1 MFSLKQVKY
10 KDILSIRHL
19 DMKTNKITCI
29 LGQSG
34 SGKTTL
40 LKLLNKLISQD
51 EGTIYY
57 KGKSLSDS
65 DAVQLRREVVMLPQ
79 TPAIFS
85 GSVKENLLIGLE
97 YSERSPESEV
107 KLKEVLNRVHLKKE
121 LDQSAERLS
130 GGEKQRIA
138 LARILLMHPEVLLLD
153 EPSSALDRET
163 EEIIIKSLVDYT
175 KSNNKTL
182 IMVTHSKHIAHQFA
196 DEIIHLKNGEV
207 IRREEEQDGGDY

>member
-10 KDILSIRHL
+10 KDILSIHNL
-19 DMKTNKITCI
+19 DIKANKITCI

-40 LKLLNKLISQD
+40 LKLLNKLISHD

-57 KGKSLSDS
+57 KGESLEDS
-65 DAVQLRREVVMLPQ
+65 DAVQLRRKVVMLPQ

-85 GSVKENLLIGLE
+85 GSVKDNLLIGLE
-97 YSERSPESEV
+97 YSERPIESED
-107 KLKEVLNRVHLKKE
+107 KLKEVLKIVQLKKE
-121 LDQSAERLS
+121 LAQSAERLS
-130 GGEKQRIA
+130 GGEKQRVA

-153 EPSSALDRET
+153 EPSSALDQET

-196 DEIIHLKNGEV
+196 DEIIDLKNGEV
-207 IRREEEQDGGDY
+207 NLEEEEQDGRDY